1 MQRNVPLWVRLVCA
15 FMAIEAVTGS
25 IALWAVQSTTS
36 SDELSRTAKSSA
48 ALTQVANTYNFMRQ
62 QVLILLIDV
71 ANPGSLGPSLRT
83 DTLRRQSEFE
93 RNIDA
98 ALSTWNAATTLGEA
112 SVNRLNTALGDHRE
126 IVDKV
131 AMPLITDEPVQLDP
145 PSGDSWTISTAISES
160 NRRFEVLSTT
170 LSELSTAESAAA
182 QAATANA
189 DRRTANNQ
197 RHLLEAVGAS
207 SALSLALALT
217 VSLRISSRVR
227 KVERVATALADGDL
241 SMRSNA
247 RSADE
252 LGSMGRA
259 LDNALDRLQSDVVNI
274 TTTVNDL
281 RSTSGDLETR
291 TASLSTAVGH
301 VTTGVDQ
308 ATEEVNQLASSVAE
322 VSKAASMAG
331 ERAERSRTQ
340 IVVTSQS
347 VTNMKTAVDA
357 IASAVRIIDD
367 IATQTH
373 LLALNATIE
382 ASRAGDAGR
391 GFAVVASEV
400 RELARLTTDALSDID
415 ARIGDVTAATTAAD
429 SSIRSMTELV
439 SDIAHD
445 QSTIAG
451 AVEEQSTT
459 TATAQCGH
467 IDSRRGFRTS
477 RDRRFFGRRIGLRR
491 CLHGQCARNVG
502 AALPLARHHRHS
514 ARPLAS
520 WARFTM
526 VDIWHGRL
534 NPCTVHLSD
543 HCLLRFVY
551 WR

>member
-1 MQRNVPLWVRLVCA
+1 MRRNVPLWVRLVCS
-15 FMAIEAVTGS
+15 FMAIEVVTGS
-25 IALWAVQSTTS
+25 IALWAVKSTSS
-36 SDELSRTAKSSA
+36 SDELSRAAKSSA

-71 ANPGSLGPSLRT
+71 ASPGSLGSSLRS

-93 RNIDA
+93 RNIDT
-98 ALSTWNAATTLGEA
+98 ALSTWNDATTLGETNI
-112 SVNRLNTALGDHRE
+112 NRLNTAVADHRE

-131 AMPLITDEPVQLDP
+131 AMPLINGEPVQLDP
-145 PSGDSWTISTAISES
+145 TAGDTWTIATAIGES
-160 NRRFEVLSTT
+160 NRRFELLSSA
-170 LSELSTAESAAA
+170 LSQLSVAESQAA

-189 DRRTANNQ
+189 DRRTASNQ
-197 RHLLEAVGAS
+197 RHLLQAVGVS
-207 SALSLALALT
+207 SVLSLALALT

-259 LDNALDRLQSDVVNI
+259 LDNALDRLQSDVANI

-291 TASLSTAVGH
+291 TASLSSDVGH

-340 IVVTSQS
+340 IVATGQS
-347 VTNMKTAVDA
+347 VTNMKVAVDA
-357 IASAVRIIDD
+357 IAGAVRIIDD

-439 SDIAHD
+439 VDIAHD

-451 AVEEQSTT
+451 AVEEQSAT
-459 TATAQCGH
+459 TATVANQMRSAATLTHAVG
-467 IDSRRGFRTS
+467 S
-477 RDRRFFGRRIGLRR
+477 GLQVIAD
-491 CLHGQCARNVG
+491 HTGEG
-502 AALPLARHHRHS
+502 
-514 ARPLAS
+514 LAS
-520 WARFTM
+520 DVASMAGALETLVRRY
-526 VDIWHGRL
+526 H
-534 NPCTVHLSD
+534 
-543 HCLLRFVY
+543 
-551 WR
+551 